1 MPTYAQLRE
10 LIHNF
15 DYLGQVKQFSKYC
28 VRFKNSNISKYINLC
43 WLPAP
48 GDDITR
54 SVMEEIVTD
63 PTFYTD
69 ETGFYALHDFTNTV
83 TNMTC
88 ALPGK

>member
-1 MPTYAQLRE
+1 MLAQ
-10 LIHNF
+10 
-15 DYLGQVKQFSKYC
+15 V
-28 VRFKNSNISKYINLC
+28 
-43 WLPAP
+43 PAP

-63 PTFYTD
+63 PAFYYD
-69 ETGFYALHDFTNTV
+69 IIGVDYLQDFTNTV